1 MNCTQALI
9 LETRLIIIKVISLH
23 KKTEPMI
30 PDLHHR
36 DTDEINVFA
45 NILLSIIAEGSPVSL
60 VCMEIIRDC

>member
-1 MNCTQALI
+1 
-9 LETRLIIIKVISLH
+9 
-23 KKTEPMI
+23 MI

-45 NILLSIIAEGSPVSL
+45 NILLSIIAEGSPVFL